1 MVRKEGE
8 NIPLATQPSSP
19 VVSAM
24 TGVAREAS
32 GLFSAVLRFRMYC
45 NCSDALLSQ
54 VCNHKDNYIFYSKL
68 N

>member
-8 NIPLATQPSSP
+8 NIPLATQPSPP
-19 VVSAM
+19 VVSGM

-32 GLFSAVLRFRMYC
+32 GLFSAALRFRMYC
-45 NCSDALLSQ
+45 NRSDALLSQ
-54 VCNHKDNYIFYSKL
+54 VCNNKDNDIFYNKL